1 MATLYIFSNFF
12 FGLRNMSS
20 INPTKH
26 LINSAEWR
34 KLGEANIFPPE
45 SRVQLI
51 NGEILDMPPI
61 GFNHAGHLN
70 RLSKLLTRL
79 MPNDLV
85 PSVQNPLQL
94 GDLSEPMPDFMLLK
108 PDPDFYTT
116 RHPTAADVL
125 LLVEIADTSLKFDQ
139 TEKLKLYALHAIPE
153 YWLMNL
159 VDLCL
164 EVYREPNGDCY
175 AQKTTLRQGDSV
187 ALAQIPEL
195 NIHIADIL

>member
-1 MATLYIFSNFF
+1 
-12 FGLRNMSS
+12 MSS

-61 GFNHAGHLN
+61 GFNHAGHII
-70 RLSKLLTRL
+70 RLVNFFAPKVADKALI
-79 MPNDLV
+79 N
-85 PSVQNPLQL
+85 VQNPLQL

-116 RHPTAADVL
+116 RHPNAGDVL

-153 YWLMNL
+153 YWLVNL

-164 EVYREPNGDCY
+164 EVYREPNGDSY
-175 AQKTTLRQGDSV
+175 AQKTTLRNGDSV

-195 NIHIADIL
+195 NIQITDIL